1 MIASALRQAPAAL
14 ALLAATATSPAP
26 ARPAPS
32 PTNPTARA
40 ADGLTLDRVVGLM
53 RHGVRAP
60 LDGEVPHGTRTAKAW
75 PRWSTPESELT
86 PRGAEALEIEARADR
101 ARWAAQGL
109 IPATGCPAPGM
120 VRLSTNNASRTIAS
134 GRAYAEG
141 LAPGCALPVEHRPIG
156 QVDPRF
162 EPLRARATKF
172 DAAAAVADINRFTG
186 GMDALVARH
195 RPALRLLDTVLG
207 CGDAKGCDPAGPARL
222 TPSADGHGID
232 LTGPIRTA
240 SGTAQVLLLQYAEG
254 LSPSVGGAPVDGA
267 MLARLGGI
275 HAALFD
281 VYSRSPYMAAHQ
293 SAAFGRHMLDALTAP
308 QGPAIDMLV
317 GHDTNVTALAA
328 LLGFDLVAPGYATN
342 DAAPGGA
349 ILIRRWH
356 DRRGRRF
363 VTLAYRTQSPTRIRD
378 HSDAV
383 SVTPVQVRGCP
394 VGAPCPL
401 DRFVAV
407 MKERLAP
414 LAE

>member
-1 MIASALRQAPAAL
+1 MILSRLAPLGAL
-14 ALLAATATSPAP
+14 ALLACAASSATARTTP
-26 ARPAPS
+26 R
-32 PTNPTARA
+32 TT
-40 ADGLTLDRVVGLM
+40 GLTLDRVVGLM

-60 LDGEVPHGTRTAKAW
+60 LDGEVPKGTRTAKPW
-75 PRWSTPESELT
+75 PRWTTPESELT
-86 PRGAEALEIEARADR
+86 PRGAEALMAEARADR
-101 ARWAAQGL
+101 ARWIAQGL
-109 IPATGCPAPGM
+109 LPATGCPAEGA
-120 VRLSTNNASRTIAS
+120 VRIAANTSSRTIAS
-134 GRAYAEG
+134 GEAYARG
-141 LAPGCALPVEHRPIG
+141 LAPQCPVSVTHLPIG

-162 EPLRARATKF
+162 EPLRARATRF

-195 RPALRLLDTVLG
+195 RPALRLLDSVLG

-222 TPSADGHGID
+222 TPSADGHGIN
-232 LTGPIRTA
+232 LSGPIRTA

-254 LSPSVGGAPVDGA
+254 LSPSVGGVPVDGA

-308 QGPAIDMLV
+308 QGARVDMLV

-349 ILIRRWH
+349 ILIQRWH
-356 DRRGRRF
+356 DRRGRAF
-363 VTLAYRTQSPTRIRD
+363 VTLAYRTQSPEQIRA
-378 HSDAV
+378 HAANV
-383 SVTPVQVRGCP
+383 SVKSVQVRGCP
-394 VGAPCPL
+394 VAAPCPL
-401 DRFVAV
+401 DRFVTL
-407 MKERLAP
+407 MRERLAP
-414 LAE
+414 LAG